1 MVSIA
6 DLDRKDEIIT
16 WCPGCGNWTIL
27 SSLKKALVNLNIEPH
42 NTVVV
47 SGIGCSSHLP
57 NWINTYGFCGIHGR
71 ALPPAT
77 GIKLANNKLT
87 VIAQGGDG
95 DGYSI
100 GTNHFIH
107 SCRRNIDITY
117 ITHNN
122 QIYGLTTGQTSPT
135 SDKGTKTKSTPFGV
149 LEEPVNPISLALA
162 SEATFIARA
171 FAGDPLHLTEM
182 IMEGIKHKGFALID
196 VLQPCVTFNK
206 VNTFEWFRKRIYKL
220 QDMGHDHK
228 SKTKAFEKSIEWG
241 DKIPIGIFYK
251 VSKKTYDDQIP
262 QISKTPIVK
271 KDISKVNVK
280 KLIKD
285 FM

>member
-1 MVSIA
+1 MVNIK
-6 DLDRKDEIIT
+6 DLDRPGEVIT
-16 WCPGCGNWTIL
+16 WCPGCGNFAIL
-27 SSLKKALVNLNIEPH
+27 TAIKKALVYLKIEPH
-42 NTVVV
+42 NTVLV

-77 GIKLANNKLT
+77 GIKLVNNKLT

-107 SCRRNIDITY
+107 ACRRNIDIVY

-149 LEEPVNPISLALA
+149 LEEPVNPIALAL
-162 SEATFIARA
+162 SSGATFVAR
-171 FAGDPLHLTEM
+171 GYSGKPDHLTKM
-182 IMEGIKHKGFALID
+182 VMQAIRHKGFALVD

-206 VNTFEWFRKRIYKL
+206 VNTYQWFNERVYELEGRHDPSDKVSAFKRSL
-220 QDMGHDHK
+220 
-228 SKTKAFEKSIEWG
+228 EWG
-241 DKIPIGIFYK
+241 NHIPIGVFYK
-251 VSKKTYDDQIP
+251 ASKPTYEDGIP
-262 QISKTPIVK
+262 QISKKPLVK
-271 KDISKVNVK
+271 HKIKNVNVK
-280 KLIKD
+280 KLIEE
-285 FM
+285 FV